1 MDKNNKTYTYIPY
14 YSVKNKE
21 IQYIPDKLFSYL
33 YDTNGMC
40 AGNSKEEAL
49 IEGLSEILERY
60 AAIKIFKEKYVYQ
73 KYQMNI

>member
-1 MDKNNKTYTYIPY
+1 MKNEDI
-14 YSVKNKE
+14 E
-21 IQYIPDKLFSYL
+21 YIPDKLFSYL

-60 AAIKIFKEKYVYQ
+60 AGTKMVKEK
-73 KYQMNI
+73 